1 MIVVAAAAAAF
12 AALPRLALIVQLVAW
27 AFSLAAATFFPVVL
41 LGIFWR
47 RANGNGA
54 IAGMIGGLL
63 TTITYMFLNYTN
75 PTFTV
80 MGLSHLSAGI
90 FGMIVNFTLQ
100 IVVSLATKPSPKY
113 IQDMVDQLRVP
124 VGEMVIPATT
134 SSAQTT
140 APATGGTGGH

>member
-47 RANGNGA
+47 RANANGA

-63 TTITYMFLNYTN
+63 TTLLYMYLNYTN
-75 PTFTV
+75 PNITIL
-80 MGLSHLSAGI
+80 GLSHLR
-90 FGMIVNFTLQ
+90 
-100 IVVSLATKPSPKY
+100 PS
-113 IQDMVDQLRVP
+113 
-124 VGEMVIPATT
+124 
-134 SSAQTT
+134 SSA
-140 APATGGTGGH
+140 